1 MERPLTMQKSKK
13 FLIRLSVFLLLA
25 AIVMLNAGER
35 VISSDE
41 SFCKSLQK
49 VLPFQNGMVAFNQRG
64 EILIISFQGKVV
76 KKTGGYGTGKES
88 FANLVNISTFR
99 DLKIY
104 AVDMDRGR
112 ILNFDYNL
120 NLLGSLENNPNWP
133 DLFQFT
139 QPSEL
144 QIDQTGEWFVID
156 RADPKLIKIDLRGKP
171 QWAYYYPLG
180 GEQRYWQD
188 IRILEINPVERKLYL
203 FDHFYKS
210 IFVMDYWG
218 NLVKLKENTGDVS
231 SIFFWK
237 GSSWFLAEGKAF
249 CIGESEYSERL
260 AALLMQIPG
269 QIKSIT
275 SGKTANQ
282 LIILSDKILVML
294 DE

>member
-1 MERPLTMQKSKK
+1 MERPLTMQKYIK
-13 FLIRLSVFLLLA
+13 FPIWYPLFLLLTS
-25 AIVMLNAGER
+25 IIMLNAGER

-41 SFCKSLQK
+41 SFCTSLQK
-49 VLPFQNGMVAFNQRG
+49 VLPFQNGMVAFNQRD
-64 EILIISFQGKVV
+64 EILIINFQGKVI

-99 DLKIY
+99 DLNIY
-104 AVDMDRGR
+104 AVDMDREK

-120 NLLGSLENNPNWP
+120 NFIGSLENNPNWP
-133 DLFQFT
+133 DLYQFT
-139 QPSEL
+139 QPAAL
-144 QIDQTGEWFVID
+144 QIDQTGEWFIID

-188 IRILEINPVERKLYL
+188 IRILEINPDDRRLYL

-210 IFVMDYWG
+210 IFVLDYWG
-218 NLVKLKENTGDVS
+218 NLVKLRENVGEVT
-231 SIFFWK
+231 SIFLWK
-237 GSSWFLAEGKAF
+237 GSAWFLAEGKAF
-249 CIGESEYSERL
+249 CIGESENAKRL